1 MSENEDHYEIIDN
14 TGQSYP
20 AYICENTHEQNDVNN
35 KYCPTCGEK
44 VLSCCPS
51 CSSIIKRGHIESEPM
66 FLNPYDPEELTCF
79 EDHKMP
85 FDNFEIPNYCS
96 ECGKP
101 YPWTEKFFKDYK
113 TILELQSEEIDKEL
127 QDKIFK
133 ATEEALKN
141 KFKGPSLTI
150 LRLTLGRVSSTAKPF
165 LMDVLSGVTVSKIID
180 ILK

>member
-1 MSENEDHYEIIDN
+1 MTESEFLDECLNEKDKY
-14 TGQSYP
+14 YP
-20 AYICENTHEQNDVNN
+20 AYICKNSHEQVTSDN
-35 KYCPTCGEK
+35 KYCPTCGEEI
-44 VLSCCPS
+44 LSYCKS
-51 CSSIIKRGHIESEPM
+51 CSSIIKRGHIEQRPIEHPDT
-66 FLNPYDPEELTCF
+66 FQVIDFEEAIY
-79 EDHKMP
+79 P

-127 QDKIFK
+127 QDKVFK

-141 KFKGPSLTI
+141 KFEGPSLTI
-150 LRLTLGRVSSTAKPF
+150 LKLTLRKVNNTAKPF